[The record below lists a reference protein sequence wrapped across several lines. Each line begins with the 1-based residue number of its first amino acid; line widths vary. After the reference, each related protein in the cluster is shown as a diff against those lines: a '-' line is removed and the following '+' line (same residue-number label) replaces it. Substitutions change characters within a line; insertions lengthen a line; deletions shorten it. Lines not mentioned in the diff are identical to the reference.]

1 MKVKDLNLENIKWNL
16 TKKNIPKKLNIS
28 QETFDDFNNR
38 KITPCNINKIIK
50 ICVYIKID
58 NLEKFILDNSLPTD
72 DNYIISDEY
81 KEIIKLP
88 NFMESDSY
96 LENKNSYYMRTQNYK
111 PKYYNL
117 CVKAVE
123 KDMIQWLKWGSVNN
137 YGWFNGSII
146 NHLINIS
153 IINNSTKTLIYLSE
167 TFDGSYK
174 LDLMSIRYAASYG
187 HLDILRYLIK
197 NKFQYDWKACKYAVE
212 GGHVECLKFLHE
224 IGCKLNDSISTH
236 AIKYGNLECIKY
248 LYQNNCPFVYDSII
262 LAVRYER
269 LSILKYILSNNLFID
284 RDLAAKILFNNN
296 KKDYE
301 DNYFYPMLILICKE
315 SIQVGNLECLKEI
328 YENYNVNLII
338 SSSILQNTRNIKL
351 LQYLHK
357 NNLIKDDG
365 LSYFLSSS
373 CSKDFE
379 FIIYFVDNKLPGY
392 EKFLSNNFVEKI
404 KKRLKWGFNNFEIF
418 LESKHYRNK
427 LNL

>member
-50 ICVYIKID
+50 LCVYIKID

-96 LENKNSYYMRTQNYK
+96 SENKSSYYMRTHNYK

-123 KDMIQWLKWGSVNN
+123 KDMLHWLKWGSINN

-236 AIKYGNLECIKY
+236 AIKYGKLECIKY

-262 LAVRYER
+262 LATRYER

-284 RDLAAKILFNNN
+284 YIF
-296 KKDYE
+296 
-301 DNYFYPMLILICKE
+301 
-315 SIQVGNLECLKEI
+315 
-328 YENYNVNLII
+328 
-338 SSSILQNTRNIKL
+338 T
-351 LQYLHK
+351 
-357 NNLIKDDG
+357 
-365 LSYFLSSS
+365 
-373 CSKDFE
+373 
-379 FIIYFVDNKLPGY
+379 
-392 EKFLSNNFVEKI
+392 LSNYI
-404 KKRLKWGFNNFEIF
+404 
-418 LESKHYRNK
+418 
-427 LNL
+427 